1 MIIRDADTKNVHR
14 IDLNLL
20 ANSSDYDCLEGV
32 CGLHIHSSR

>member
-32 CGLHIHSSR
+32 CGLHIDSSR